1 MEIFF
6 KRIESS
12 NILYVLSLLG
22 IAMVIDFFSGIIV
35 AFIKNE
41 VTSKIGIHGILR
53 KIASMVLLVFFLP
66 VSYLLPSHSGVLMLY
81 VLYMGYLLL
90 EIQSILENYQ
100 KLGIQ
105 IEFFVTVLEQLK
117 ELLKKK

>member
-66 VSYLLPSHSGVLMLY
+66 IAYLLPSHSGVLMLY
-81 VLYMGYLLL
+81 VLYTGYLLL

-105 IEFFVTVLEQLK
+105 IEFFVIVLEQLK

>member
-66 VSYLLPSHSGVLMLY
+66 IAYLLPSHSGVLMLY
-81 VLYMGYLLL
+81 VLYTGYLLL